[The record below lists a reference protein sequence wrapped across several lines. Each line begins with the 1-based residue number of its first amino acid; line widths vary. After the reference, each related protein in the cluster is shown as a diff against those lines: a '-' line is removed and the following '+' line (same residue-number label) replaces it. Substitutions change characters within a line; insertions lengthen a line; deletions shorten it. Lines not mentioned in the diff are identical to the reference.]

1 MFTVRRRAVV
11 VRDVAM
17 RGGGGRAMA
26 TAVLGRARA
35 LGVGARGGDGA
46 DDGAMTQMKMKMKMQ
61 MKMSHQPRAWVSSF
75 WSPSS
80 FAAAR
85 MMDDDRVIRGDRRRR
100 RRHRWYSSTTETMAF
115 QAETKRLLDIVTNS
129 LYADKEVFLRELV
142 SNASDALEKARH
154 AALQSGGD
162 PGALEIKITTDDED
176 GARLVV
182 EDSGIG
188 MTREELVGNLG
199 TIARSGSKAF
209 LDGMQGESGGADA
222 AANIIGKFGVGF
234 YASFMVSDRV
244 EVISCAGE
252 RGDGKAWKWS
262 SSGDG
267 TFTIEEATASDDA
280 PTRGTKIIMHVKAD
294 EKHLVSKWGVET
306 VLKKYSSF
314 VGFPVLLNGNKT
326 NDIGALWRM
335 DEKDLTDE
343 NSMAFY
349 RFISGGSMDTPPF
362 RLLFKVDAPLTI
374 RSLMYFPEHNPERA
388 AGFGG
393 TAHSGVS
400 LYSRRVLISEKTDHM
415 LPPFLRF
422 MRGVVDCEDIPLNIS
437 RETLQ
442 DSMLV
447 RKLGHILTKRILKFL
462 KDTAKKEPK
471 KYNDWFANLGFF
483 LKEGVC
489 SEYEHKVDLSE
500 LLRYESSATAQG
512 ELTSFRDY
520 HDRLVDGQD
529 KIYYIVA
536 PNRQQAEASPYLEA
550 ARSRGYEV
558 LYLYAHIDE
567 FVMQHLVGVA
577 SKTLI
582 SVEAANLEAGDGADG
597 KEDNAKKEDSATAA
611 LDEATASELCKWFS
625 DDALGGKLKEV
636 KVSNRLVSSPAL
648 ISGHEPEAMRRYR
661 MVQTM
666 ASDAAASKKLAEMS
680 SDFSMMT
687 LELNPKHE
695 MIRRVN
701 AARKSSDAD
710 VRRLATL
717 VAEQIF
723 DNARVAAG
731 SLDDPR
737 AMLGRL
743 NEILSATLPADDA

>member
-1 MFTVRRRAVV
+1 
-11 VRDVAM
+11 
-17 RGGGGRAMA
+17 
-26 TAVLGRARA
+26 
-35 LGVGARGGDGA
+35 
-46 DDGAMTQMKMKMKMQ
+46 
-61 MKMSHQPRAWVSSF
+61 
-75 WSPSS
+75 
-80 FAAAR
+80 
-85 MMDDDRVIRGDRRRR
+85 
-100 RRHRWYSSTTETMAF
+100 
-115 QAETKRLLDIVTNS
+115 
-129 LYADKEVFLRELV
+129 
-142 SNASDALEKARH
+142 
-154 AALQSGGD
+154 
-162 PGALEIKITTDDED
+162 
-176 GARLVV
+176 
-182 EDSGIG
+182 
-188 MTREELVGNLG
+188 
-199 TIARSGSKAF
+199 
-209 LDGMQGESGGADA
+209 
-222 AANIIGKFGVGF
+222 
-234 YASFMVSDRV
+234 
-244 EVISCAGE
+244 
-252 RGDGKAWKWS
+252 
-262 SSGDG
+262 
-267 TFTIEEATASDDA
+267 
-280 PTRGTKIIMHVKAD
+280 
-294 EKHLVSKWGVET
+294 VET

-314 VGFPVLLNGNKT
+314 VGYPVLLNGNKT

-343 NSMAFY
+343 DSMAFY
-349 RFISGGSMDTPPF
+349 RFVSGGSMDTPPF
-362 RLLFKVDAPLTI
+362 RLLFKADAPLTI
-374 RSLMYFPEHNPERA
+374 RSLLYFPEHNPERA

-577 SKTLI
+577 GKTLI
-582 SVEAANLEAGDGADG
+582 SVEAANLEAGDVKDSTDDQNNT
-597 KEDNAKKEDSATAA
+597 DNSSVA

-666 ASDAAASKKLAEMS
+666 ASDAAASKKLTEMS
-680 SDFSMMT
+680 NDFSMMT

-695 MIRRVN
+695 MIRRIN
-701 AARKSSDAD
+701 AARNSSDAD

-743 NEILSATLPADDA
+743 NEILSATLPAKD

>member
-1 MFTVRRRAVV
+1 MKKFAAF
-11 VRDVAM
+11 VA
-17 RGGGGRAMA
+17 RAM
-26 TAVLGRARA
+26 TSAR
-35 LGVGARGGDGA
+35 
-46 DDGAMTQMKMKMKMQ
+46 DGAMEATPKRR
-61 MKMSHQPRAWVSSF
+61 SAGDGCARRARTARGTRSDL
-75 WSPSS
+75 SS
-80 FAAAR
+80 FA
-85 MMDDDRVIRGDRRRR
+85 VILNAKR
-100 RRHRWYSSTTETMAF
+100 SSSSQTLGF
-115 QAETKRLLDIVTNS
+115 QTETKRLLDIVTNS

-154 AALQSGGD
+154 RALSEGKD
-162 PGALEIKITTDDED
+162 PGSLEIKITTDDD
-176 GARLVV
+176 ASARLIV

-199 TIARSGSKAF
+199 TIARSGSKEF
-209 LDGMQGESGGADA
+209 LEGMKAGEGADA

-244 EVISCAGE
+244 EVISSAGA

-267 TFTIEEATASDDA
+267 YFTIEEASASDDA
-280 PTRGTKIIMHVKAD
+280 PARGTRVVMHVKAD

-314 VGFPVLLNGNKT
+314 VGFPVLLNGVKV

-343 NSMAFY
+343 DSTAFY
-349 RFISGGSMDTPPF
+349 RFISGGSMDNPPF
-362 RLLFKVDAPLTI
+362 RMLFKVDAPLTI
-374 RSLMYFPEHNPERA
+374 RSLLFFPEHNPERA

-393 TAHSGVS
+393 AAHSGVS
-400 LYSRRVLISEKTDHM
+400 LYSRRVLISEKTDNM
-415 LPPFLRF
+415 LPQFLRF

-447 RKLGHILTKRILKFL
+447 RKLGQILTKRILKFL

-483 LKEGVC
+483 IKEGVC
-489 SEYEHKVDLSE
+489 SEYDYKVELSE
-500 LLRYESSATAQG
+500 LLRYESSATATG

-520 HDRLVDGQD
+520 HDRLAKDQD

-577 SKTLI
+577 GKPLM
-582 SVEAANLEAGDGADG
+582 SVEAANLEAGGDASADG
-597 KEDNAKKEDSATAA
+597 KASSAEP
-611 LDEATASELCKWFS
+611 LDEAATAELCKWFS
-625 DDALGGKLKEV
+625 DDALAGRLKEV

-666 ASDAAASKKLAEMS
+666 ASDAAASKKLAQMS
-680 SDFSMMT
+680 GDFSMMT

-701 AARKSSDAD
+701 VARKSSDAEI
-710 VRRLATL
+710 RRLATL

-743 NEILSATLPADDA
+743 NEILSATLPK